1 MTGGKIPNCKGGAQ
15 LLPKIS
21 QINSLFTPQQ
31 PSSSML
37 AGGAGGLVRQS
48 SLIGKIQLVNSIV
61 PFSICLMVVSLS
73 LRCCFLAPLLPFGG
87 LPKSSDWLLLD
98 ILKHWARC

>member
-61 PFSICLMVVSLS
+61 PLLYLFDGISAIIEMLFFGPRSPFWRRAKE
-73 LRCCFLAPLLPFGG
+73 LRLAFT
-87 LPKSSDWLLLD
+87 
-98 ILKHWARC
+98 

>member
-37 AGGAGGLVRQS
+37 AGGAG
-48 SLIGKIQLVNSIV
+48 
-61 PFSICLMVVSLS
+61 
-73 LRCCFLAPLLPFGG
+73 
-87 LPKSSDWLLLD
+87 
-98 ILKHWARC
+98 